1 MAGFAFDPK
10 NYPTS
15 PGVYLM
21 KNASGRIVYVGKAKS
36 LRARLSSY
44 FRGTDQSPKTR
55 ALVSVIAFIDT
66 LLTGSEKEA
75 LLLEASLIKK
85 HKPRYNIV
93 LRDDKSYVLFKL
105 DKSTAYPRLTMT
117 RRVVADGSVYY
128 GPFTSAAS
136 ARATWRELT
145 RIFAIRKCSDAS
157 FANRARPCLYHHIG
171 QCGAPC
177 KGLVSPEEYAAVVRR
192 VEAFLAGRSKELIT
206 NLEKEMREA
215 SAALEFERAAQLRD
229 LIQAMRDTVEGQA
242 AVLPGMGDA
251 DALGYFVSERGLAA
265 SLVFVRQGRVLDRTN
280 FYWPRL
286 GDADVSEALS
296 ALPAQYYGP
305 GRFIPGR
312 LITPFALPDAT
323 AIGEALTV
331 HRGAEVKITAARG
344 AKEKGLIE
352 IAAANAREAARD
364 RERKQNADPASLLAA
379 ALRLPREARRIET
392 VDISHLGGGGVVA
405 GMIVYED
412 GRLKTEDYRH
422 YKIAGAEGSGDDYL
436 ALAAWAVRRVASG
449 EPWPDLVLI
458 DGGRGQLAAVE
469 RALAEAEGGAGTVAA
484 GRFELAAIVKES
496 HAASALED
504 KIYRPGRKNP
514 LSLKPGSPEL
524 LFLQHLRDTAHRFA
538 LSRQRRSRKAA
549 ALQSQV
555 LDIPGVG
562 PKTAR
567 LLWDRFGSVPAMAE
581 ATTGDLTALG
591 LGPKQA
597 ADLVAKLAKILER
610 ETNRGKPLLQREDAS

>member
-1 MAGFAFDPK
+1 MPGFAFDPK
-10 NYPTS
+10 NYPVS

-44 FRGTDQSPKTR
+44 FRGSDQSPKTR
-55 ALVSVIAFIDT
+55 ALVSVIAQIDT

-145 RIFAIRKCSDAS
+145 RIFAIRKCSDAA

-177 KGLVSPEEYAAVVRR
+177 KGLVPPEEYAAVVRQ
-192 VEAFLAGRSKELIT
+192 VEAFLTGRSKELIA

-215 SAALEFERAAQLRD
+215 SAALRFERAAQLRD
-229 LIQAMRDTVEGQA
+229 LIRAMRDTVEGQA
-242 AVLPGMGDA
+242 AVLPGMGDL
-251 DALGYFVSERGLAA
+251 DALGYHASERGLAA

-286 GDADVSEALS
+286 GEADALEALS
-296 ALPAQYYGP
+296 GLPAQFYGP
-305 GRFIPGR
+305 GRFIPPR
-312 LITPFALPDAT
+312 LITPFPLPDAA
-323 AIGEALTV
+323 AIGDALAV
-331 HRGAEVKITAARG
+331 HRGAPVKIAAARG
-344 AKEKGLIE
+344 AQEKGLIE
-352 IAAANAREAARD
+352 IAGANARETARD
-364 RERKQNADPASLLAA
+364 RERRLGDDPAGLLAA
-379 ALRLPREARRIET
+379 ALRLARAARRIET

-405 GMIVYED
+405 GMVVYED

-422 YKIAGAEGSGDDYL
+422 YKLEGAEGSGDDYL
-436 ALAAWAVRRVASG
+436 ALAAWAKRRAASG

-458 DGGRGQLAAVE
+458 DGGRGQLAAVA
-469 RALAEAEGGAGTVAA
+469 RALDEAGAA

-496 HAASALED
+496 HAAGALED

-514 LSLKPGSPEL
+514 LGLKPGSPEL

-549 ALQSQV
+549 ALRSQV

-567 LLWDRFGSVPAMAE
+567 TLWDRFGSVKAMAA
-581 ATTGDLTALG
+581 ATPEDLRALG
-591 LGPKQA
+591 LKPALAG
-597 ADLVAKLAKILER
+597 KLAKILEG
-610 ETNRGKPLLQREDAS
+610 EKDRGNPLL

>member
-1 MAGFAFDPK
+1 
-10 NYPTS
+10 
-15 PGVYLM
+15 M

-44 FRGTDQSPKTR
+44 FRGSDHTPKTR
-55 ALVSVIAFIDT
+55 VLVSLIAAIDT

-105 DKSTAYPRLTMT
+105 DKSSAYPRLSMT
-117 RRVVADGSVYY
+117 RRVAADGSTYY

-157 FANRARPCLYHHIG
+157 FANRARPCLYHHLG

-177 KGLVSPEEYAAVVRR
+177 KGLVAPEDYAAVVRQ
-192 VEAFLAGRSKELIT
+192 VEAFLAGRSKELIV

-215 SAALEFERAAQLRD
+215 SAGLQYERAAKLRD
-229 LIQAMRDTVEGQA
+229 LIRAMRDTVEGQA
-242 AVLPGMGDA
+242 AVLPGMGDL
-251 DALGYFVSERGLAA
+251 DALGYHVSERGLAA

-286 GDADVSEALS
+286 TGADVLEALS
-296 ALPAQYYGP
+296 GLPAQFYGP
-305 GRFIPGR
+305 GRFIPPR
-312 LITPFALPDAT
+312 LIVPFALPDAA
-323 AIGEALTV
+323 AIAEALAV
-331 HRGAEVKITAARG
+331 HRGAPVKISAARG

-352 IAAANAREAARD
+352 IANANAGEAARE
-364 RERKQNADPASLLAA
+364 RERRLAADPASLLAV
-379 ALRLPREARRIET
+379 ALHLSREAKRIET

-405 GMIVYED
+405 GQVVYED

-422 YKIAGAEGSGDDYL
+422 YKLEAAEGSSDDYL
-436 ALAAWAVRRVASG
+436 ALAAWAARRAASG

-458 DGGRGQLAAVE
+458 DGGRGQLAAVQ
-469 RALAEAEGGAGTVAA
+469 RALDEAGAA

-504 KIYRPGRKNP
+504 AVYRPGRKNP
-514 LSLKPGSPEL
+514 LPLKPGSPEL
-524 LFLQHLRDTAHRFA
+524 LFLQHLRDAAHRFA

-549 ALQSQV
+549 ALQSRV

-567 LLWDRFGSVPAMAE
+567 LLWDRFDSVEAMAK
-581 ATTGDLTALG
+581 ATAEDLASLG
-591 LGPKQA
+591 LGLERA
-597 ADLVAKLAKILER
+597 SRLAGKLAKILER
-610 ETNRGKPLLQREDAS
+610 GGESGEKPFVNKGFLPRTPSS

>member
-1 MAGFAFDPK
+1 MAGFSFDPK

-21 KNASGRIVYVGKAKS
+21 KNATGRIVYVGKAKS

-55 ALVSVIAFIDT
+55 ALVSVIAAIDT

-177 KGLVSPEEYAAVVRR
+177 KGLVSPEEYAAVVRQ
-192 VEAFLAGRSKELIT
+192 VEAFLTGRSRELIA

-215 SAALEFERAAQLRD
+215 ASALRFERAAGLRD
-229 LIQAMRDTVEGQA
+229 LIRAMRDTVESQA
-242 AVLPGMGDA
+242 AVLPGMGDL
-251 DALGYFVSERGLAA
+251 DALGYHVSERGLAA

-286 GDADVSEALS
+286 GEADALEALS
-296 ALPAQYYGP
+296 GLPAQFYGP
-305 GRFIPGR
+305 GRFIPPR
-312 LITPFALPDAT
+312 LITPFALPDAS
-323 AIGEALTV
+323 AIGEALAV
-331 HRGAEVKITAARG
+331 HRGAAVKIAAARG
-344 AKEKGLIE
+344 AQEKGLIE
-352 IAAANAREAARD
+352 IAGANAREAARE
-364 RERKQNADPASLLAA
+364 RERKLGADPASLLQP
-379 ALRLPREARRIET
+379 ALRLAREARRIET

-405 GMIVYED
+405 GMVVYED

-422 YKIAGAEGSGDDYL
+422 YKLERAEGSSDDYL
-436 ALAAWAVRRVASG
+436 ALAAWAVRRAQSG

-458 DGGRGQLAAVE
+458 DGGKGQLAAVE
-469 RALAEAEGGAGTVAA
+469 RGLAEAGAA

-496 HAASALED
+496 HAAAALED

-514 LSLKPGSPEL
+514 LTLKPGSPEL

-549 ALQSQV
+549 ALKSQV
-555 LDIPGVG
+555 LDIQGVG

-567 LLWDRFGSVPAMAE
+567 LLWDRFGSVEAMAQ
-581 ATTGDLTALG
+581 ATTEELTALG
-591 LGPKQA
+591 LRPKQA
-597 ADLVAKLAKILER
+597 ANLAAKLAALE
-610 ETNRGKPLLQREDAS
+610 